1 MPVLDWIGVVTL
13 FGIAVSINWWVVKS
27 FSDRMEKRF
36 DEQEKRFE
44 GQDKRFEGQDQRFDR
59 LEAMMLGLVSD
70 ASLIKGAM
78 GIYPTAKARARSG
91 E

>member
-70 ASLIKGAM
+70 VSLIKGAM